1 MKLTLTTK
9 AAGHPRL
16 LLLISSFCCADNV
29 YFSLFHLPL
38 VEPAYFIISCRRSHT
53 RNQLIF
59 FNTIVIGVS
68 GITLNRLKL
77 SITVV
82 DVNLNY

>member
-1 MKLTLTTK
+1 MKSTLTTK
-9 AAGHPRL
+9 AAGHPHL

-38 VEPAYFIISCRRSHT
+38 VEPAYFYNVLQALTYQKSTHI
-53 RNQLIF
+53 

>member
-1 MKLTLTTK
+1 MNLTLTTK
-9 AAGHPRL
+9 TAGHPRL

-29 YFSLFHLPL
+29 FFSLFHLPL
-38 VEPAYFIISCRRSHT
+38 VEPAYFYNILQASHT

>member
-1 MKLTLTTK
+1 MKLTLN
-9 AAGHPRL
+9 ARVASHPRL
-16 LLLISSFCCADNV
+16 LLLVYSFYCADSI

-38 VEPAYFIISCRRSHT
+38 VEPAYFYNVLQVSHT

-59 FNTIVIGVS
+59 FNIIFIGVS

-82 DVNLNY
+82 DVKLNY

>member
-38 VEPAYFIISCRRSHT
+38 VEPAYFYNI
-53 RNQLIF
+53 
-59 FNTIVIGVS
+59 
-68 GITLNRLKL
+68 LKAL
-77 SITVV
+77 TYQKSTHLFQ
-82 DVNLNY
+82 NHYYWSLWYNFKSPKT